1 VLACGTLLLLLR
13 RMFWL
18 FESLKEKKFLFKYR
32 SDAHLFI
39 SKRELRSCLVVDR
52 SRRRTRKHSATSPT
66 LPCAA
71 SPPGSHVFFE
81 PSDGRNKNKK
91 RLKGM
96 MVEESYGGGEG
107 IGGRPGDITFR
118 TFSVRPLRTM
128 SSHDTGTQLCLWGS
142 TTELRR
148 LFFIFFLFLS
158 SHRFLFKSCCDYYI
172 SFTFILCD
180 RHARLF
186 FFHAQ
191 PRREYVGTREWLETP
206 VIVPSSAVLYDPPN
220 IHFSQLALDFI
231 FFPSTVHMS
240 WKCAEQW
247 PGIV

>member
-1 VLACGTLLLLLR
+1 MEHPADSFNLFGSKFSYFYFLFFTSFKALFWWIASHFFVLACGTLLLLLR

-18 FESLKEKKFLFKYR
+18 FESLKENFLFEYR

-96 MVEESYGGGEG
+96 MVEESYGGGG
-107 IGGRPGDITFR
+107 YRG
-118 TFSVRPLRTM
+118 
-128 SSHDTGTQLCLWGS
+128 
-142 TTELRR
+142 
-148 LFFIFFLFLS
+148 
-158 SHRFLFKSCCDYYI
+158 
-172 SFTFILCD
+172 
-180 RHARLF
+180 
-186 FFHAQ
+186 
-191 PRREYVGTREWLETP
+191 
-206 VIVPSSAVLYDPPN
+206 
-220 IHFSQLALDFI
+220 
-231 FFPSTVHMS
+231 
-240 WKCAEQW
+240 
-247 PGIV
+247 

>member
-1 VLACGTLLLLLR
+1 MEHPTDSFNLFGSKFFLFFFSFFTSFKALFWWIASHFFVLACGTLLLLLR

-142 TTELRR
+142 TAQQRSVVCFS
-148 LFFIFFLFLS
+148 FFFFFYPPIVFCLKAVAIITFLS
-158 SHRFLFKSCCDYYI
+158 L
-172 SFTFILCD
+172 SFSATGMLVS
-180 RHARLF
+180 F
-186 FFHAQ
+186 FF
-191 PRREYVGTREWLETP
+191 TP
-206 VIVPSSAVLYDPPN
+206 SRDV
-220 IHFSQLALDFI
+220 
-231 FFPSTVHMS
+231 ST
-240 WKCAEQW
+240 
-247 PGIV
+247 